1 MDQLREL
8 LTTDS
13 PALER
18 LFPPPYGDDVD
29 RNQGYAAVAH
39 PELIEHR
46 LAALDVV
53 ERSADATE
61 LDEDQLNAWMRSVN
75 DLRLVLGTILEVTE
89 DGEAPEVDPDSAATY
104 AGLRV
109 PRLPARP
116 DRARPVGL
124 IACGPRPRVRA
135 TSSFGGVRS
144 DCYVDAAPRGGWEP
158 PSSSGLGRLPF
169 KEVTRVRIPL
179 GVRSQQE
186 LGKASRAVQQ

>member
-1 MDQLREL
+1 MSFFRGPVHRRNDGTFALDLGDQERELLRTLVDQLREL

-53 ERSADATE
+53 ERSVDATV

-89 DGEAPEVDPDSAATY
+89 DGGAPDVDPDTAATY
-104 AGLRV
+104 AAYEYLGYL
-109 PRLPARP
+109 L
-116 DRARPVGL
+116 DR
-124 IACGPRPRVRA
+124 IVRA
-135 TSSFGGVRS
+135 LS
-144 DCYVDAAPRGGWEP
+144 D
-158 PSSSGLGRLPF
+158 
-169 KEVTRVRIPL
+169 
-179 GVRSQQE
+179 
-186 LGKASRAVQQ
+186 

>member
-1 MDQLREL
+1 VSFFRGPVHRRNDGTFALDLGDQERELLRTLVDQLREL

-46 LAALDVV
+46 LTALDVV
-53 ERSADATE
+53 ERSADATA

-89 DGEAPEVDPDSAATY
+89 DGGAPEVDPDSAATY
-104 AGLRV
+104 AAYEYLGYL
-109 PRLPARP
+109 L
-116 DRARPVGL
+116 DRIVHAL
-124 IACGPRPRVRA
+124 
-135 TSSFGGVRS
+135 S
-144 DCYVDAAPRGGWEP
+144 D
-158 PSSSGLGRLPF
+158 
-169 KEVTRVRIPL
+169 
-179 GVRSQQE
+179 
-186 LGKASRAVQQ
+186 

>member
-1 MDQLREL
+1 MSFFRGPVHRRNDGTFALDLGDQERELLRTLVDQLREL

-53 ERSADATE
+53 ERSADATV

-89 DGEAPEVDPDSAATY
+89 GGEAPDVDPDSAATY
-104 AGLRV
+104 AAYEYLGYL
-109 PRLPARP
+109 L
-116 DRARPVGL
+116 DRIVHAL
-124 IACGPRPRVRA
+124 
-135 TSSFGGVRS
+135 S
-144 DCYVDAAPRGGWEP
+144 D
-158 PSSSGLGRLPF
+158 
-169 KEVTRVRIPL
+169 
-179 GVRSQQE
+179 
-186 LGKASRAVQQ
+186 